1 MQSEKEYSSDK
12 SGREQANRI
21 NNQLNLITISIDY
34 ESLGVDQVE
43 KDITSVPKNRSQT
56 MKFESLES
64 ERYFGSG
71 YVFWDFPIVEVK
83 PTVMRANPI

>member
-12 SGREQANRI
+12 SGREQGNRI

-43 KDITSVPKNRSQT
+43 K
-56 MKFESLES
+56 
-64 ERYFGSG
+64 RYNKC
-71 YVFWDFPIVEVK
+71 PQK
-83 PTVMRANPI
+83 